1 MDKNDAATPKKTKKA
16 RSTISAMLKSNR
28 FIFAISLIAAILLWV
43 TVTPNRETTIGM
55 TVNIDTA
62 DTAAETLGLKVVSGQ
77 GQSVDVTVAGKWYVI
92 SELTDKD
99 IKLTYSLG
107 DVTKTGEYELV
118 LSASK
123 AAANSDYEIVKVNP
137 ETIKVSFDYIYTRSF
152 KIEAKAP
159 NIKASEGFIL
169 DSPVIDS
176 DNSII
181 DITGPRSIVEKIA
194 SVQALV
200 DNKATL
206 SSAMSYTVPLT
217 LYDSIGK
224 EISSDQ
230 LTLPFTEVGVT
241 VPINKSKSVPLTV
254 DFANAPEYYQKNPLK
269 YTLSVQK
276 INVVGSAE
284 VIDSIN
290 GLSLGTIDFSEI
302 SPSKNSFT
310 FDLKLPS
317 GVKSIDDI
325 DKITCKLDTS
335 GIKSKSVEVTSF
347 TTVNAPTTA
356 KVSIVTTK
364 KAVTVAAPE
373 NVIGSIRAADLYLE
387 CDMSSYTENKG
398 EIVADAV
405 LKSKKYNS
413 VWGVGKYQIQIK
425 VS

>member
-1 MDKNDAATPKKTKKA
+1 M
-16 RSTISAMLKSNR
+16 
-28 FIFAISLIAAILLWV
+28 
-43 TVTPNRETTIGM
+43 
-55 TVNIDTA
+55 
-62 DTAAETLGLKVVSGQ
+62 
-77 GQSVDVTVAGKWYVI
+77 
-92 SELTDKD
+92 
-99 IKLTYSLG
+99 
-107 DVTKTGEYELV
+107 

-217 LYDSIGK
+217 LYDSNGK

-373 NVIGSIRAADLYLE
+373 NVIGSISAADLYLE